1 MGLSMRLLSTRLAV
15 SYLQWSTT
23 VSMTQARASY
33 PSVQK
38 RKWGTGAR
46 AVFPEEVA
54 FKPAFPDWVRQSR
67 GERGLGGGNS
77 LNKGSEV
84 ALQKTPVQSA
94 WGRKGEQDGVRAGTG
109 C

>member
-46 AVFPEEVA
+46 AVFPEGVA

-77 LNKGSEV
+77 LNKGLGV
-84 ALQKTPVQSA
+84 GV
-94 WGRKGEQDGVRAGTG
+94 GCHGVRGLAEWGTG
-109 C
+109 PEERHPSS